1 MKPDSILID
10 NIQII
15 FFSILLLIRY
25 NVPLIHIEDK
35 KYFCKSTMYIKFKEK
50 MFYEKN
56 KKNYI
61 LNNAGGVHFYIDLS
75 IKKLCHRLIYY
86 F

>member
-1 MKPDSILID
+1 
-10 NIQII
+10 
-15 FFSILLLIRY
+15 
-25 NVPLIHIEDK
+25 
-35 KYFCKSTMYIKFKEK
+35 

-75 IKKLCHRLIYY
+75 IKKLIIYIIKCY
-86 F
+86 VID